1 MELRHYR
8 YLSAVR
14 QHLSF
19 AQAARSLGVSVPT
32 LSVQIRYVEDRLG
45 LRIFERTSRRVAVT
59 REGEAYLQAAEAVL
73 RAADTAEATGR
84 NLARGTAGEVRIG
97 YVGSAVYAGVLQ
109 RVMARFEHA
118 CPDATLMAQ
127 EHVMGELPR
136 LVAENVVDLAL
147 VRGPVVTAPG
157 LRQKDVTRDHFVAA
171 VSSRHRLPARDSVL
185 KAADL
190 TDLPFIL
197 PEQRFGT
204 EEVGRRGGFTPRVI
218 AVPGSLVAVLTQVAV
233 ASAAA
238 IVPDLLRDALQVE
251 GVEFYE
257 IDGPQIPSG
266 IVAIWRRDE
275 RSPVVRSLIGQLD
288 DALPPR
294 LRTIEA

>member
-32 LSVQIRYVEDRLG
+32 LSVHIRYVEERLG
-45 LRIFERTSRRVAVT
+45 LRIFERTSRRVTVT
-59 REGEAYLQAAEAVL
+59 REGEAFLQAAEAVL
-73 RAADTAEATGR
+73 RAAETAEATGR
-84 NLARGTAGEVRIG
+84 NLARGTVGEVRIG

-109 RVMARFEHA
+109 RVMARFERA
-118 CPDATLMAQ
+118 CPDASLMAQ
-127 EHVMGELPR
+127 EHVMDDLPR
-136 LVAENVVDLAL
+136 LVADNVVDLAL
-147 VRGPVVTAPG
+147 VRGPVVTARG
-157 LRQKDVTRDHFVAA
+157 LRQKDVTNDHFVAA
-171 VSSRHRLPARDSVL
+171 LSSRHRLPARDGVL

-190 TDLPFIL
+190 ADLPFVL